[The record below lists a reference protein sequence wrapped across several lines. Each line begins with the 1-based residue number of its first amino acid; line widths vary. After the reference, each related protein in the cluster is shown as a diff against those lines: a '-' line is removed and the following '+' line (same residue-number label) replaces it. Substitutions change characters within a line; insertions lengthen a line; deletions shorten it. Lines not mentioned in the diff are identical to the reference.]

1 MYSMLSFGAVLVG
14 SLGFVGA
21 ISPLSITG
29 SKFFNA
35 AGQQVFFKGSSFP
48 LSVLYSFCLVP
59 SVHYVSLSSSSVQ
72 CPVPGSCSKSNAVVC
87 CDIVSGVLMVG
98 IAYQRSPYDP
108 FVNATQCQLDAALMK
123 TLGANAIRSTL
134 PF

>member
-59 SVHYVSLSSSSVQ
+59 SVRYFFCVCLRLLSIVLSLGLVQSLMLLSV
-72 CPVPGSCSKSNAVVC
+72 VTS
-87 CDIVSGVLMVG
+87 
-98 IAYQRSPYDP
+98 
-108 FVNATQCQLDAALMK
+108 F
-123 TLGANAIRSTL
+123 LGY
-134 PF
+134 